1 MNIFIGCSARSI
13 IPKDE
18 FDSCSKLI
26 TEVAKIPNLDLVF
39 GAYYKGLMTV
49 CYDEFKANN
58 KRVLGAT
65 PKIYEECLNEMNC
78 DDVVITDTTME
89 RFNEIYKVS
98 DIFLILPGGLG
109 TLTELFNA
117 IEENRTNNHNKK
129 IIIYNKNYFYTPIIQ
144 GLYKMYENK
153 YIDEPLTNY
162 FVIESDEDKIIELI
176 KKEID

>member
-1 MNIFIGCSARSI
+1 M
-13 IPKDE
+13 K
-18 FDSCSKLI
+18 
-26 TEVAKIPNLDLVF
+26 VF
-39 GAYYKGLMTV
+39 Y
-49 CYDEFKANN
+49 N
-58 KRVLGAT
+58 
-65 PKIYEECLNEMNC
+65 
-78 DDVVITDTTME
+78 
-89 RFNEIYKVS
+89 
-98 DIFLILPGGLG
+98 DILILPGGLG